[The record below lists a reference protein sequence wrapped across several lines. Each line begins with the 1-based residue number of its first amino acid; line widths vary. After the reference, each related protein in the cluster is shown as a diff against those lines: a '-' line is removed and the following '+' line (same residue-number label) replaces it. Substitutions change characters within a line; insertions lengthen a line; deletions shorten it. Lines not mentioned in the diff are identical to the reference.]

1 MEGYLSRKKKILKIK
16 RFFSIYGFERTYVK
30 IMGRVRKKSVFL
42 KLPIS
47 FFPKEKNIA
56 IIGAGQFG
64 FATIGYFIKKKFG
77 NVFYGVYDLNSDNAK
92 SFVNYYRG
100 KQFDNPSN
108 LINDDK
114 IKYVYIASNHATHT
128 DYAIKALK
136 EKKIVYLEKPIS
148 VNKEQFSALQKE
160 LSNGG
165 ELYVGYNR
173 PFSPAV
179 QEIRKRMKLQ
189 SERNALTLNC
199 FITGHKIPKDHWYRN
214 PEEGTR
220 VCGNI
225 GHWLDLTINLLNTI
239 GLPNSMLVK
248 IHSSSE
254 EEKDDNLVITMTTDQ
269 HDLVSIML
277 SSREEPFEGINE
289 SINIQYS
296 HLIAKIDDFRR
307 LKIWDQEKLIK
318 KRYFR
323 KDVGH
328 KNAIYQ
334 PFKGGMQRDFNE
346 VLISTRLMLDI
357 TEAIINNK
365 KEFIFSI

>member
-1 MEGYLSRKKKILKIK
+1 MLKQKKNLVKVI
-16 RFFSIYGFERTYVK
+16 RFYFIYGFTRTYVK
-30 IMGRVRKKSVFL
+30 TMGRIRIKSLLPKFPWALALNPKKNV
-42 KLPIS
+42 
-47 FFPKEKNIA
+47 A
-56 IIGAGQFG
+56 IIGAGQFS
-64 FATIGYFIKKKFG
+64 FATIAYFLKRRFG
-77 NVFYGVYDLNSDNAK
+77 KIVYGVYDINQENANT
-92 SFVNYYRG
+92 FTNYYG
-100 KQFDNPSN
+100 GTSYTNSN
-108 LINDDK
+108 ELIESDVV
-114 IKYVYIASNHATHT
+114 KYVYISSNHATHT
-128 DYAIKALK
+128 GYAIKALQ
-136 EKKIVYLEKPIS
+136 ENKIVYLEKPIS
-148 VNKEQFSALQKE
+148 VTMEQFTALQQE
-160 LSNGG
+160 LSKGG
-165 ELYVGYNR
+165 KLYVGYNR

-179 QEIRKRMKLQ
+179 QEIRKRMELQ
-189 SERNALTLNC
+189 SRRNPLTLSC
-199 FITGHKIPKDHWYRN
+199 FITGHKIPKDHWYRD

-254 EEKDDNLVITMTTDQ
+254 VEKDDNLVITITTDQ

-296 HLIAKIDDFRR
+296 HMIAKIDDFRS

-318 KRYFR
+318 KRYFI

-334 PFKGGMQRDFNE
+334 PFPGAMQRDFNE
-346 VLISTRLMLDI
+346 VLISTRLMLEI
-357 TEAIINNK
+357 TEAVINNK